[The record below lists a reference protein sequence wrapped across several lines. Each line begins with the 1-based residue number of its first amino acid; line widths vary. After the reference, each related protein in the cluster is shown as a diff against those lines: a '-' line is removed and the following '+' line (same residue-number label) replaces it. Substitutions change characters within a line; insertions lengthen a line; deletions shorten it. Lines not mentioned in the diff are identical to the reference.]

1 MASTRDKAAE
11 QAVMLGLLDAVER
24 GDVTQRRLSSELG
37 IAVGL
42 VNSYVKRCINKGLIK
57 VQEAPPHRYAYYLTP
72 KGFVEKSQLVA
83 SYFIHSF
90 DFFRRARASCEATLS
105 SMAAAG
111 HKRVAMVGAS
121 ELAEIATIVATEID
135 VTIVA
140 LVDPHTSKSRFAGIP
155 VRTDLAA
162 LADEVDAVMITSLS
176 DPQSLFEAA
185 VDVLGAERVFLPSV
199 LDIIIA
205 RGRRA
210 QNGGKRRAQK

>member
-24 GDVTQRRLSSELG
+24 GNVTQRRLSSELG

-57 VQEAPPHRYAYYLTP
+57 VQQAPPHRYAYYLTP

-105 SMAAAG
+105 SMTAAG

-121 ELAEIATIVATEID
+121 ELAEIAAIVATEID

-140 LVDPHTSKSRFAGIP
+140 LVDPSTSKSRFAGIP
-155 VRTDLAA
+155 VRADIASVAA
-162 LADEVDAVMITSLS
+162 EVDAVMITSLTE
-176 DPQSLFEAA
+176 PQAMFEAA
-185 VDVLGAERVFLPSV
+185 VAGLGAERVFLPSV
-199 LDIIIA
+199 LD
-205 RGRRA
+205 
-210 QNGGKRRAQK
+210 